1 MNIHLLPRLLDAFVD
16 SGYRVQHEIA
26 GRYGRVTLLDPDAKA
41 ENGFFYEPTE
51 DGRQRVVDELLDH
64 YTYTDAVASFLSEP
78 VAAIGPAG
86 RLSLSP
92 VAAATH
98 VG

>member
-1 MNIHLLPRLLDAFVD
+1 MKTDLLSRLLDVFVD
-16 SGYRVQHEIA
+16 FGYRVEHETA
-26 GRYGRVTLLDPDAKA
+26 GRYGRLTLLDPLAEA
-41 ENGFFYEPTE
+41 ENGFFYEPTD

-64 YTYTDAVASFLSEP
+64 YTYTDAVASFLIEP
-78 VAAIGPAG
+78 VATIGPAG
-86 RLSLSP
+86 RPSLSP